1 MKKDMKCDDKKK
13 GEKMMKDKS
22 HAKEEKKGMKE
33 LRKEAPRKEKGE
45 MKNADMGKEYSKYKK
60 MKK

>member
-1 MKKDMKCDDKKK
+1 MKK
-13 GEKMMKDKS
+13 
-22 HAKEEKKGMKE
+22 EKKSVKIDKDNGKAE
-33 LRKEAPRKEKGE
+33 LKKQAPKKEKGE